1 MTRSPIPDP
10 WHEVVGNIH
19 LHTVLSDGSGTMAD
33 VVEAARQAGLDFVI
47 PTDHN
52 VFAPEGEGWHGEVL
66 LLIGEEVH
74 QEGRNPEGSH
84 YLALGIREDVAPLAR
99 GGMQEVIHAVREQG
113 GIGFLA
119 HPYERPAPLVGIAA
133 FPWLD
138 WPVEGYTGISIWNYM
153 SEYKTYLTSLPQA
166 LLSVF
171 WPSWFV
177 RGPFPETLALWDE
190 LLRERPVPAIGASDA
205 HAQTYRLGP
214 LARVVFPYA
223 YVFRCVN
230 THVLLPTPFSGD
242 LEADRHLLLGALAQG
257 HAFVAYDLLA
267 EARGFRFA
275 ARAAGDLAGIMGDAV
290 PFQPGLRL
298 EVETPAPGCIRLLR
312 DGREVARARGRN
324 LSQPV
329 EGPGVYRVEVYR
341 RKWFRRR
348 AWILSNPIYVREK

>member
-1 MTRSPIPDP
+1 LTPPSIPDR

-52 VFAPEGEGWHGEVL
+52 VFAPEGEGWYGDVL

-99 GGMQEVIHAVREQG
+99 DGMQGVIHAVQEQG

-153 SEYKTYLTSLPQA
+153 SEYKSYLTSLPRA

-171 WPSWFV
+171 WPSWFI
-177 RGPFPETLALWDE
+177 RGPFPETLALWDD
-190 LLRERPVPAIGASDA
+190 LLSRRPVPAIGASDA

-214 LARVVFPYA
+214 LTRVVFPYA

-230 THVLLPTPFSGD
+230 THVLLQSPFSRD
-242 LEADRHLLLGALAQG
+242 LEADRRLLLEALAQG

-267 EARGFRFA
+267 DARGFRFA
-275 ARAAGDLAGIMGDAV
+275 AWAGDDVAGIMGDAV
-290 PFQPGLRL
+290 PLQPGLRL
-298 EVETPAPGCIRLLR
+298 EVVAPAPGSIRLLR
-312 DGREVARARGRN
+312 DGQEVARARGKH
-324 LSQPV
+324 LAWPV

-341 RKWFRRR
+341 RKWLRRR
-348 AWILSNPIYVREK
+348 AWILSNPIYIRG

>member
-1 MTRSPIPDP
+1 MTPPPIPDH

-19 LHTVLSDGSGTMAD
+19 LHTVLSDGSGTMTD
-33 VVEAARQAGLDFVI
+33 VLEAARQAGLDFVI

-52 VFAPEGEGWHGEVL
+52 VFAPEGEGWFGDVL

-99 GGMQEVIHAVREQG
+99 NGMQAVIHAVRAQG

-119 HPYERPAPLVGIAA
+119 HPYERPAPLVGIGA

-153 SEYKTYLTSLPQA
+153 SEYKTYLTSLPRA

-171 WPSWFV
+171 WPSWFIQ
-177 RGPFPETLALWDE
+177 GPFPETLALWDE

-214 LARVVFPYA
+214 LTRVVFPYA

-230 THVLLPTPFSGD
+230 THVLLPAPFSGD
-242 LEADRHLLLGALAQG
+242 LEADRRLLLDALAQG

-267 EARGFRFA
+267 DARGFRFT
-275 ARAAGDLAGIMGDAV
+275 ARAAGDVVGIMGDAV

-298 EVETPAPGCIRLLR
+298 EVETPAPGAIRLLR
-312 DGREVARARGRN
+312 DGREVAQAQGKRLAW
-324 LSQPV
+324 PV

-341 RKWFRRR
+341 RRWLRRR
-348 AWILSNPIYVREK
+348 AWVLSNPIYVRG